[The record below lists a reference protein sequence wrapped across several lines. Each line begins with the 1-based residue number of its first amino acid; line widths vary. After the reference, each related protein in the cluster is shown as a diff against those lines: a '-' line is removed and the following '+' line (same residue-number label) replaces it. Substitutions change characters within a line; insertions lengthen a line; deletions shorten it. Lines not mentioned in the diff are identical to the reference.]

1 MTAGHSEDHVANR
14 MTGIRD
20 ILIRRT
26 LNGVL
31 VEACQMTQTIR
42 LCLLV
47 ITLASSLT
55 GVTAQSW
62 PKHYIPFFE
71 GGVGCAAINLGS
83 KSVSEYKV
91 LGKMSGHGLLV
102 YFARRVFTA
111 FTVSSESFMRTE
123 AAGN

>member
-1 MTAGHSEDHVANR
+1 

-20 ILIRRT
+20 MLIRRT

-31 VEACQMTQTIR
+31 VEACQMTQTMR

-47 ITLASSLT
+47 ITLISSLT

-62 PKHYIPFFE
+62 PKHYNPFFE
-71 GGVGCAAINLGS
+71 GGIGCAAINLGS

-91 LGKMSGHGLLV
+91 LVNTSGYGLLV
-102 YFARRVFTA
+102 CFARRVLTA
-111 FTVSSESFMRTE
+111 AITVFSESLMRTE

>member
-1 MTAGHSEDHVANR
+1 MGHSEDHVANR
-14 MTGIRD
+14 MTQIRD

-26 LNGVL
+26 LNGLL
-31 VEACQMTQTIR
+31 VEACQMTQTMR

-47 ITLASSLT
+47 ITLISSLT

-62 PKHYIPFFE
+62 PKHYNPFFE
-71 GGVGCAAINLGS
+71 GGIGCAAINLGS

-91 LGKMSGHGLLV
+91 LVNTSGYGLLV
-102 YFARRVFTA
+102 CFARRVLTA
-111 FTVSSESFMRTE
+111 AITVSSESLMRTE

>member
-1 MTAGHSEDHVANR
+1 MGHSEDHVANR
-14 MTGIRD
+14 MTQILD

-31 VEACQMTQTIR
+31 VEACQMTQTMR

-47 ITLASSLT
+47 ITLISSLT

-62 PKHYIPFFE
+62 PKHYNPFFE
-71 GGVGCAAINLGS
+71 GGVGCTAINLGS

-91 LGKMSGHGLLV
+91 LANMSGYGLLV
-102 YFARRVFTA
+102 CVVFA
-111 FTVSSESFMRTE
+111 VSSQSFITT
-123 AAGN
+123 NLTLKYT